1 MARLEQIGGQV
12 KSELDD
18 FIALCNELKPTS
30 YLEIGA
36 REGIALRYFVERVP
50 TITHVT
56 AVDLPGAEWGRAGSD
71 AALDGNLEALS
82 AETWPIYADSQ
93 ALLTWSDVTRAHYR
107 YDVVFI
113 DADHS
118 YEGVKRDFE
127 LYAPFAN
134 MIVALHDINHPPDS
148 KAYGPT
154 KLWNEIDSWHQITK
168 EFIDHDW
175 GSRKGI
181 GVIYV

>member
-50 TITHVT
+50 TIERVHVIDMPGAQWGCKGSGKLLSANLQALNCRTHV
-56 AVDLPGAEWGRAGSD
+56 VFG
-71 AALDGNLEALS
+71 
-82 AETWPIYADSQ
+82 DSQ
-93 ALLTWSDVTRAHYR
+93 GVPALESVWRKTF
-107 YDVVFI
+107 DVVFI
-113 DADHS
+113 DGDHT